1 MSNNRLITKEIF
13 VLSTIFLGSVYIH
26 TTSLV
31 LLNKYGMDYIKMPVN
46 LFMFVTSGVVLYG
59 TLEEMRS

>member
-1 MSNNRLITKEIF
+1 MSNNSLITKEIF

-26 TTSLV
+26 TKSLV
-31 LLNKYGMDYIKMPVN
+31 LLNKYGMDCVKMPVN